1 MKKKLSAYW
10 WCQISLWCACILI
23 GSFFY
28 FNTPFSTIS
37 YYPDL
42 FIEATLAIL
51 FFHLMRLFIIKN
63 KLLELNILKKI
74 LYLIPVTILFSFVYS
89 VITVYIP
96 QTFHWESKL
105 SGTYSLGNKIAIT
118 SFSNFFFFSIW
129 NLVYFIYHFINKN
142 REQQIQAISLESELK
157 IQQLKSDKANAEFQ
171 RSLADI
177 SLTALRSQMNPHF
190 IFNCLNS
197 IKLYTTQ
204 NDNVAAAEYLTKF
217 SRLIRLV
224 LENSRKVKV
233 QLRSELESLQLYI
246 EMEAMRFKEKLQY
259 TIHVE
264 KDVETDYIEMPPL
277 LLQPYVENAIWHGL
291 MHKDEGGRI
300 DIDVGLNIDKSL
312 LQISITDNGIG
323 RTKSAELRSKTASKH
338 KSYGMEVTSERI
350 ALINQIYKT
359 GADVTIHD
367 LIDVDGNS
375 TGTKV
380 IIQIPV

>member
-1 MKKKLSAYW
+1 MKKLSAYW
-10 WCQISLWCACILI
+10 WCQISLWSVCVLA

-42 FIEATLAIL
+42 FLEATLAIL

-63 KLLELNILKKI
+63 KLLELNIFKKI

-105 SGTYSLGNKIAIT
+105 SGTYSFANKIAIT
-118 SFSNFFFFSIW
+118 SFSNFFFFGIW

-142 REQQIQAISLESELK
+142 REQQIQAVRLESELK

-171 RSLADI
+171 RSLADV
-177 SLTALRSQMNPHF
+177 SLAALRSQMNPHF

-204 NDNVAAAEYLTKF
+204 NDTVAASEYLTKF
-217 SRLIRLV
+217 SKLIRLV
-224 LENSRKVKV
+224 MENSRNDKIS
-233 QLRSELESLQLYI
+233 LESELNALQLYI
-246 EMEAMRFKEKLQY
+246 EMEVMRFKEKLQY
-259 TIHVE
+259 NINID

-291 MHKDEGGRI
+291 MHKEEGGK
-300 DIDVGLNIDKSL
+300 IDVDVIVDKDKSL
-312 LQISITDNGIG
+312 LEINITDNGIG
-323 RTKSAELRSKTASKH
+323 RAKSTEIKSKIATKH
-338 KSYGMEVTSERI
+338 KSYGMKVTSERI

-359 GADVTIHD
+359 GADVKIQD
-367 LIDVDGNS
+367 LFEKNGKPA
-375 TGTKV
+375 GTKV
-380 IIQIPV
+380 TIQIPV

>member
-129 NLVYFIYHFINKN
+129 TLVYFIYHFINKN